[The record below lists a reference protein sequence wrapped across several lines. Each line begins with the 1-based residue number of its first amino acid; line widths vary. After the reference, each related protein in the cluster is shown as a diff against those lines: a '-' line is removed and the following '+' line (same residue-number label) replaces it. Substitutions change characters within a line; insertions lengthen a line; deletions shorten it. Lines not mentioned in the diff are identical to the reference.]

1 MSLVSGTLVFGPG
14 RGLSA
19 TSRGGVG
26 VDDFMAQMRAD
37 EARERRLAAAMNAE
51 GKLVAARAAL
61 ERYTWREPLCL
72 VQARRA
78 VQAAEVA
85 RGKTVVPAEELRY
98 IADRIIQL
106 HLVALR
112 GADGRY
118 ASSRH
123 SLHPEVDSYFDQLVA
138 DVAAEVAVSAA
149 KPGALPSSPAGARAL
164 ARRHASELPELQEL
178 LTAPAV
184 RATLTFQRDR
194 ARAVAADPAM
204 FTQRQPDGFLT
215 VQHAA
220 SGLRARFDPID
231 TVHGVGRFGSIYS
244 KHYRIS
250 SIDPSGAEGNPDY
263 FEGLG
268 IGAMIYRHGAAEHPD
283 VRWRGGSLS
292 DPARG
297 LRRRLHVED
306 PYIWAGP
313 CSLCD
318 QHFDDDRD
326 WHMRAMA
333 DFPPH

>member
-1 MSLVSGTLVFGPG
+1 VV
-14 RGLSA
+14 
-19 TSRGGVG
+19 

-61 ERYTWREPLCL
+61 ERHTWREP
-72 VQARRA
+72 VRRAQARRA
-78 VQAAEVA
+78 AQAAEEA
-85 RGKTVVPAEELRY
+85 RAKAVVPAEELRS
-98 IADRIIQL
+98 IAGRLIQL
-106 HLVALR
+106 RLWDLR
-112 GADGRY
+112 RVGGRY
-118 ASSRH
+118 GSNRH
-123 SLHPEVDSYFDQLVA
+123 PLHPEVDSYFDQLVA
-138 DVAAEVAVSAA
+138 DVAGEVAVSAA
-149 KPGALPSSPAGARAL
+149 KPGALPSSQVGSRPL
-164 ARRHASELPELQEL
+164 ARRRASELPELQEL

-184 RATLTFQRDR
+184 RATLIDQRDR
-194 ARAVAADPAM
+194 VRAVAADPTL
-204 FTQRQPDGFLT
+204 FTQWQPDGLLT

-220 SGLRARFDPID
+220 SGLRATFDPNY

-292 DPARG
+292 DPARR
-297 LRRRLHVED
+297 LRRRLHAED

-313 CSLCD
+313 CNLCD

-326 WHMRAMA
+326 WHMRARA